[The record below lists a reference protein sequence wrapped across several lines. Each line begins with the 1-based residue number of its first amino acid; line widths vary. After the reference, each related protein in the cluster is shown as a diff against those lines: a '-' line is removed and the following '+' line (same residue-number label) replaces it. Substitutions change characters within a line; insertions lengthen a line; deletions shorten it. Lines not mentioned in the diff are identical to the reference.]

1 MHPPPSVSVGAGG
14 SVGTAIASEDR
25 DLPIEHAVVV
35 DVDRLGGGM
44 FTRNSDILRPRGPS
58 LASSLEPFPAQSRN
72 TAVSLTANDA
82 PANATKSQ

>member
-1 MHPPPSVSVGAGG
+1 MPSPPSVTVGAGG

-44 FTRNSDILRPRGPS
+44 VTRNSDILRPRGHFGRLRLS
-58 LASSLEPFPAQSRN
+58 LHRHSRF
-72 TAVSLTANDA
+72 TPLRH
-82 PANATKSQ
+82 